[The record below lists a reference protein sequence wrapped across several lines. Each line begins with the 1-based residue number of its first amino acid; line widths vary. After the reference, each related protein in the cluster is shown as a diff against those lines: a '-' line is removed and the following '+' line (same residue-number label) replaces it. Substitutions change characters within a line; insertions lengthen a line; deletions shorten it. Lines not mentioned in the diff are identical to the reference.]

1 MRAKEILI
9 LAAITAVLA
18 ILVFSMMPQE
28 APNVS
33 LNMRKVNEIVKTIA
47 ENWDDLRD
55 DFYYKNG
62 ILPFGNEIDYVVI
75 ANGGSLVAATRS
87 GLNEQF
93 NDAVRNR
100 DTLVDVIVGGETV
113 GKVVFHNDTARVME
127 QNRQHNN
134 FTLAI
139 ICMFLIFALAGYT
152 FYLHFTLLRP
162 FEKMQ
167 GFARRIAAGNLDIPL
182 EMDRNNL
189 FGAFTESFDLM
200 REELHK
206 ARENEREAD
215 RCKKELVASLSHDI
229 KTPVASIKSA
239 TELMLF
245 TINNEEY
252 REQLEEIN
260 AKAEQI
266 NSLITDMFH
275 ATLEE
280 LKKLSVSVAEIGSDV
295 IPNLIRYADYEK
307 RVRPFEIPG
316 CLISADSLRLQQ
328 VFDNIISNSYKY
340 AGTDI
345 EVRAFIEEQYLIM
358 DITDHGPGVP
368 DDELPFLTQKFY
380 RGKEAS
386 KNTSIKSGYGLGLY
400 ICKYLME
407 QMSGGII
414 CENCQDGFT
423 VRLMLRLTV

>member
-1 MRAKEILI
+1 MRIKEILLLTTITAI
-9 LAAITAVLA
+9 LAVLIFFA
-18 ILVFSMMPQE
+18 MPQE
-28 APNVS
+28 APDAS
-33 LNMRKVNEIVKTIA
+33 LNMRKVNEIVNTLS
-47 ENWDDLRD
+47 ENWDHLH
-55 DFYYKNG
+55 NEG
-62 ILPFGNEIDYVVI
+62 TLPFQHEIDYAVI
-75 ANGGSLVAATRS
+75 TNEGTLITATRS
-87 GLNEQF
+87 GLNEHF

-100 DTLVDVIVGGETV
+100 DTIVDVTVDGETV
-113 GKVVFHNDTARVME
+113 GKIIFYNDAAHVME
-127 QNRQHNN
+127 QNRQHIH
-134 FTLAI
+134 FSLTI
-139 ICMFLIFALAGYT
+139 IFIFLILTLAGYT
-152 FYLHFTLLRP
+152 FYLHFILLRP
-162 FEKMQ
+162 FQKMQ
-167 GFARRIAAGNLDIPL
+167 AFARHIAAGNLDIPL

-215 RCKKELVASLSHDI
+215 RCRKELVASLSHDI

-245 TINNEEY
+245 TMENDEY
-252 REQLEEIN
+252 REQLDGIN

-266 NSLITDMFH
+266 NILITDMFH
-275 ATLEE
+275 STLKE
-280 LKKLSVSVAEIGSDV
+280 LSELSVTIVETRSDR

-307 RVRPFEIPG
+307 RVKPFEIPS
-316 CLISADSLRLQQ
+316 CLISADALRLQQ

-345 EVRAFIEEQYLIM
+345 EVGAYIQEQYLIV

-368 DDELPFLTQKFY
+368 DDELPFITQKFF
-380 RGKEAS
+380 RGKQAS
-386 KNTSIKSGYGLGLY
+386 PQSGYGLGLY

-407 QMSGGII
+407 EMAGSI
-414 CENCQDGFT
+414 CCGNRADGFA